1 MIVSSCREFLSI
13 HNFLTFAEWPVPHA
27 RETMISIFRLIAAL
41 SLTAGTALS
50 QSEDAPMPRIDPQQL
65 SALQGAFET
74 QPVVRVIV
82 GVADGAQVQM
92 PGSGEIAAVS
102 QDVAGVLLMNALPA
116 DQAPLVEPIGEEPLI
131 MFEVTRDGFDWL
143 LQSDLVGSIQPD
155 GLAGIDP
162 VENPGAG
169 GAGDLAAP
177 Q

>member
-1 MIVSSCREFLSI
+1 
-13 HNFLTFAEWPVPHA
+13 
-27 RETMISIFRLIAAL
+27 
-41 SLTAGTALS
+41 
-50 QSEDAPMPRIDPQQL
+50 MPRIDPQQL

-131 MFEVTRDGFDWL
+131 VFEVTRDGLDWL